1 MVSIPLH
8 RLKPCALT
16 GLLLSA
22 FLAAQV
28 QAQTAPPATRLAR
41 PDPLDPKA
49 QVPAVR
55 YESSLAQIRRMGDNK
70 PVAWRDANEAV
81 ARIGGWRVYARE
93 AQQPDPAPSTQPAAL
108 PAQAPTPAETIK
120 PTPASQA
127 GHAGHKP

>member
-8 RLKPCALT
+8 RLKPRALT

-28 QAQTAPPATRLAR
+28 QAQTAPATGPTRA
-41 PDPLDPKA
+41 DPLDPKA
-49 QVPAVR
+49 QVPALR
-55 YESSLAQIRRMGDNK
+55 YESSLAQIRRTIDDK

-120 PTPASQA
+120 PTPASPA